1 MKNCITIN
9 TKKDEIIIRISEN
22 AEQSEILECLKEKLI
37 QLKQLYKDENTPIT
51 VTGKVLKNREIDEI
65 QKLIKSNINVS
76 ISFESPRSLG
86 LHGIKKTYSKDTTIS
101 ETKYLNGSLRSGQ
114 RIEFEGSIVVIGDVN
129 DGAEV
134 VAGENIIILGILR
147 GLAHAGAK
155 GNKDGVI
162 AANAIEA
169 SQIRIAN
176 IVREREKEE
185 IAQKKIKYAFI
196 KENKMILQ

>member
-37 QLKQLYKDENTPIT
+37 QLKKLYKDENTPIT